1 MPLVLVSEFLER
13 LDRDEAKTRLVN
25 YCFMVRDTLQDSKLE
40 QRYKAAQQE
49 KIEFCLQST
58 LELLSSPSSVFA
70 TAEDLW
76 GMKKELEEVLA
87 PFMLEVYEAAD
98 AGGVPEAATP
108 EAPSH
113 EAAESGEVPE
123 ATTPGSHD

>member
-76 GMKKELEEVLA
+76 GDEEGA
-87 PFMLEVYEAAD
+87 GRSPGPVY
-98 AGGVPEAATP
+98 AGGLRSSRCRWGARGRDA
-108 EAPSH
+108 
-113 EAAESGEVPE
+113 
-123 ATTPGSHD
+123 